1 MEHRGHQQIELVVD
15 ALATRVEPA
24 VDHDTLTA
32 VVEADFKRY
41 ESARI
46 RDFVPVLVERDIRQ
60 RLATRRSRRQWR
72 SGREVGRDRQPHL
85 GPQRVTVDAPR
96 QQPAVRGE
104 DGVDDRQA
112 DALRT
117 GRIRIRGEHRAGRA

>member
-1 MEHRGHQQIELVVD
+1 MEHRGHQEIELVVD
-15 ALATRVEPA
+15 ALAPHVEPA

-72 SGREVGRDRQPHL
+72 SGRELGRDRQRYLDAHD
-85 GPQRVTVDAPR
+85 VAVDAPC
-96 QQPAVRGE
+96 QQTAVRGE
-104 DGVDDRQA
+104 HGADHRQA

-117 GRIRIRGEHRAGRA
+117 GRIRIRGDERAGRD